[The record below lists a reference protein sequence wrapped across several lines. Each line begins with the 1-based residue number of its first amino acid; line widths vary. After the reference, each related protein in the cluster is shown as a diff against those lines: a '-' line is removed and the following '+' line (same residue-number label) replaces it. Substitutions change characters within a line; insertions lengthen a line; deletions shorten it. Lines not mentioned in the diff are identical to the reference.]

1 MYLDAEDT
9 SDFKWSKNV
18 ERVEQAQ
25 LNEAG
30 YSQGLTFVA
39 VVFVIPVIFLFS
51 SQAGGDNLKRT
62 GQRVIRQV
70 HL

>member
-1 MYLDAEDT
+1 M
-9 SDFKWSKNV
+9 

-39 VVFVIPVIFLFS
+39 VVFVITVIFLFP